1 MGRVAAFAMAS
12 LTLIFRS
19 SDHHP
24 PHFHARKGREWEIRV
39 YIDGSTAAAGLA
51 YDYKFPKNR
60 SKKFCGLSADEAKEL
75 LENVIQHREALLT
88 EWEQKVN
95 VREVI

>member
-1 MGRVAAFAMAS
+1 MGKVSAFAVAN

-24 PHFHARKGREWEIRV
+24 PHFHVRNGLDWEIRV
-39 YIDGSTAAAGLA
+39 YIDASTEENGLA

-60 SKKFCGLSADEAKEL
+60 SRKFRGLSAAQEKEL
-75 LENVIQHREALLT
+75 MERVVEHREALLT
-88 EWEQKVN
+88 EWEQKVSPS
-95 VREVI
+95 EVI